1 MVKSQGFNTARIARL
16 MSALLALLWSMTAP
30 AADPVTT
37 VKSLLA
43 PYEATYRLQQGPL
56 TLAQATFTLR
66 QEAGKD
72 EWTLSSRTETKGWLA
87 ALRND
92 RIEEISRF
100 RLDGDQPLPL
110 HYQMRHQAASE
121 TKTESADFDW
131 PARRVTGAVNGTA
144 FSLPLEPYTYDRL
157 SLQILVRAAAF
168 KQVNPIQVRMLE
180 KNKIKPLR
188 MEATQPLETLRTPAG
203 SFDTLRIIQVDRKK
217 PITFWL
223 APTANYLPIR
233 VEQDRGS
240 LHLKLELES
249 LNTGDRLSGL
259 SAALK
264 PWAK

>member
-1 MVKSQGFNTARIARL
+1 MTKSQGFKPAHRATL
-16 MSALLALLWSMTAP
+16 MGATLALFWSVSAP

-37 VKSLLA
+37 VKSLLT
-43 PYEATYRLQQGPL
+43 PYEATYHLQQGPL
-56 TLAQATFTLR
+56 TLAQGTFTLR
-66 QEAGKD
+66 READKD

-100 RLDGDQPLPL
+100 RLDGDQPVPL
-110 HYQMRHQAASE
+110 HYQMRHQTSSE
-121 TKTESADFDW
+121 TKTESADFNW
-131 PARRVTGAVNGTA
+131 PAHRVTGTVNGTA

-168 KQVNPIQVRMLE
+168 KQINPIQVRMLE

-188 MEATQPLETLRTPAG
+188 MEAAQQIETLRTPAG
-203 SFDTLRIIQVDRKK
+203 SFDTLRITQVDREK

-223 APTANYLPIR
+223 APAANYLPIR
-233 VEQDRGS
+233 VEQNRSG

-249 LNTGDRLSGL
+249 LNTDDGL
-259 SAALK
+259 SAAIK

>member
-1 MVKSQGFNTARIARL
+1 MMKSQEFKPVRIARL
-16 MSALLALLWSMTAP
+16 MAALLALLWSLQAP
-30 AADPVTT
+30 AADPVTP

-43 PYEATYRLQQGPL
+43 PYEAIYRLQQGPL

-72 EWTLSSRTETKGWLA
+72 EWILSSRTETKGWLA

-100 RLDGDQPLPL
+100 RLDGDQPVPL
-110 HYQMRHQAASE
+110 HYQMRHQTASE

-131 PARRVTGAVNGTA
+131 PAHRVTGAVNGTA

-203 SFDTLRIIQVDRKK
+203 SFDTLRIIQVDREK

-249 LNTGDRLSGL
+249 LNTGNRPGGL
-259 SAALK
+259 SAAIT